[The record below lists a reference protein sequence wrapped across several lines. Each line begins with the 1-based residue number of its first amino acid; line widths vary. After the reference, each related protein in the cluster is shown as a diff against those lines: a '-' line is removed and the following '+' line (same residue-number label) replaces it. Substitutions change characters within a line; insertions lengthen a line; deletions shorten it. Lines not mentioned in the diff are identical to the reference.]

1 MSSSAPAAGGTAT
14 EGRRSRMTTTRR
26 LSVMMMAMT
35 VLVLTGGAVGAAAL
49 SHTAAVSNRL
59 ADRISPARTAVSR
72 LESGLLEQVA
82 AVRGYVITG
91 DPALLRPY
99 EEGVAAEGAT
109 ARRARDLLADE
120 PEARRELDGALALAD
135 RWRADY
141 PTRLI
146 AARRAGST
154 PTELAPIVE
163 RARLASDAAR
173 DALTALEAR
182 LDRVQ
187 AAGRADLDHAR
198 ALRDV
203 LFVAILAT
211 LLLSSIV
218 ISALVRVTV
227 LRPLGRLGDSV
238 RQVARGDFDH
248 RLSPEGPADI
258 ARLTVD
264 VETMRQRVVD
274 ALKTSRR
281 HRDALEQQAAELRR
295 SNEDLEQFAYVASHD
310 LQEPLRKVASFC
322 QMLQRRYAEQLD
334 ERARQY
340 IGYAVD
346 GATRMQNLIN
356 DLLAFSRIGRVYGDD
371 REVDLAE
378 MLAQAESN
386 LSGPIAE
393 AGAEIVSDPLPV
405 VHGDPTLLTM
415 LWQNLIGNAVKFRSG
430 DRAPRIRVEVTEE
443 AAGWSFAVA
452 DNGIG
457 IEPQYAD
464 KIFLIFQRLHPR
476 GSYDG
481 TGIGLA
487 ICKKIVEYHGGTLR
501 LDDEHTGGARFVF
514 TLPKPAAVAVPE
526 QRGVATPVAAPGG
539 A

>member
-1 MSSSAPAAGGTAT
+1 MSSSAAASTTVTA
-14 EGRRSRMTTTRR
+14 ERGARMTTSRR
-26 LSVMMMAMT
+26 LSVMMLGMT
-35 VLVLTGGAVGAAAL
+35 VLVLAGGGVGAVAL
-49 SHTAAVSNRL
+49 SHTATVSNRL

-91 DPALLRPY
+91 DPELLRPY
-99 EEGVAAEGAT
+99 EEGVAAERAT
-109 ARRARDLLADE
+109 ARRARDLLTDE
-120 PEARRELDGALALAD
+120 PEARRELDAALALAE
-135 RWRADY
+135 RWRSEY

-146 AARRAGST
+146 AARRAGTSAA
-154 PTELAPIVE
+154 ELAPVV
-163 RARLASDAAR
+163 RQSRLAFDATQA
-173 DALTALEAR
+173 ALTSLEAR

-187 AAGRADLDHAR
+187 AAGRADLDRAR
-198 ALRDV
+198 ALRDL

-218 ISALVRVTV
+218 ISVLVRTTV
-227 LRPLGRLGDSV
+227 LRPLDRLGASV
-238 RQVARGDFDH
+238 RRVAGGDFEH
-248 RLSPEGPADI
+248 RLAPEGPADI

-274 ALKTSRR
+274 ALNTSRR
-281 HRDALEQQAAELRR
+281 DRDALEQQAAELRR

-322 QMLQRRYAEQLD
+322 QMLQRRYADQLD
-334 ERARQY
+334 DRAGQY
-340 IGYAVD
+340 IDYAVD

-356 DLLAFSRIGRVYGDD
+356 DLLAFSRIGRVYRDD
-371 REVDLAE
+371 REVDLAATF
-378 MLAQAESN
+378 AQAESN
-386 LSGPIAE
+386 LSEPIAE
-393 AGAEIVSDPLPV
+393 AGAEIEADPLPV

-415 LWQNLIGNAVKFRSG
+415 LWQNLLGNAVKFRSP
-430 DRAPRIRVEVTEE
+430 DRPPRIRVAVTEDP
-443 AAGWSFAVA
+443 AGWEFAVA

-457 IEPQYAD
+457 IDPRYAD

-476 GSYDG
+476 GAYDG

-501 LDDEHTGGARFVF
+501 LDDGHADGARFVF
-514 TLPKPAAVAVPE
+514 TLPRPAPAVSVPE
-526 QRGVATPVAAPGG
+526 QAGELTPVAPG
-539 A
+539 

>member
-1 MSSSAPAAGGTAT
+1 
-14 EGRRSRMTTTRR
+14 MTTSRR
-26 LSVMMMAMT
+26 LSVMMIAMT
-35 VLVLTGGAVGAAAL
+35 VLVLTGGAVGAVAL

-72 LESGLLEQVA
+72 LETGLLEQVA

-91 DPALLRPY
+91 DPVLLGPY
-99 EEGVAAEGAT
+99 ENGVAAERVT
-109 ARRARDLLADE
+109 ARRARELLADE
-120 PEARRELDGALALAD
+120 PAARRELDAALGLAD
-135 RWRADY
+135 RWRADF

-146 AARRAGST
+146 AARRGGAS
-154 PTELAPIVE
+154 PVDLAPIVQ
-163 RARLASDAAR
+163 RGRLAFDAAQA
-173 DALTALEAR
+173 ALKSLEGR
-182 LDRVQ
+182 LDREQ
-187 AAGRADLDHAR
+187 AAGRADLDRAR
-198 ALRDV
+198 AVRDV

-218 ISALVRVTV
+218 ISVLVRLTV
-227 LRPLGRLGDSV
+227 LRPLGRLGASV
-238 RQVARGDFDH
+238 RQVAGGDFEH
-248 RLSPEGPADI
+248 RLTPEGPADI
-258 ARLTVD
+258 ARLTAD

-281 HRDALEQQAAELRR
+281 HRDALEQQADELRR

-322 QMLQRRYAEQLD
+322 QMLHRRYADQLD
-334 ERARQY
+334 DRARQY

-346 GATRMQNLIN
+346 GATRMQSLIN

-378 MLAQAESN
+378 VLAQAESN
-386 LSGPIAE
+386 LSGPIAD
-393 AGAEIVSDPLPV
+393 AGAQVVADPLPV
-405 VHGDPTLLTM
+405 VNGDPTLLTM
-415 LWQNLIGNAVKFRSG
+415 LWQNLLGNAVKFRSP
-430 DRAPRIRVEVTEE
+430 DRAPRIRVEATEE
-443 AAGWSFAVA
+443 ADGWSFAVA

-457 IEPQYAD
+457 IEPRYAD

-501 LDDEHTGGARFVF
+501 LDDGYAEGARFVF

-526 QRGVATPVAAPGG
+526 QAGERTPVAPA
-539 A
+539 

>member
-1 MSSSAPAAGGTAT
+1 MSSAATAAGGAP
-14 EGRRSRMTTTRR
+14 EGRRSRMTMSRR
-26 LSVMMMAMT
+26 LSVMMLAMT
-35 VLVLTGGAVGAAAL
+35 VLVLTGGGVGAVAL

-82 AVRGYVITG
+82 AVRGYVIIG
-91 DPALLRPY
+91 NPELLGPY
-99 EEGVAAEGAT
+99 DQGVATERVT
-109 ARRARDLLADE
+109 AQRARELLADE
-120 PEARRELDGALALAD
+120 PAARRELDAALVLAD

-146 AARRAGST
+146 AARQAGAT
-154 PTELAPIVE
+154 PSELAPVE
-163 RARLASDAAR
+163 EQGRLAFDVAR
-173 DALTALEAR
+173 RALTTLEAR

-187 AAGRADLDHAR
+187 AGRTDLDDAR
-198 ALRDV
+198 ALRDL
-203 LFVAILAT
+203 LFVSILAT
-211 LLLSSIV
+211 LLLSSVV
-218 ISALVRVTV
+218 IAALVRVTV
-227 LRPLGRLGDSV
+227 LRPLSRLGASV
-238 RQVARGDFDH
+238 RRVAGGDFDH
-248 RLSPEGPADI
+248 RLTAEGPADI
-258 ARLTVD
+258 ARLTED

-281 HRDALEQQAAELRR
+281 HRDALEEQAAELRR

-322 QMLQRRYAEQLD
+322 QMLQRRYGEQLD
-334 ERARQY
+334 DRARQY

-356 DLLAFSRIGRVYGDD
+356 DLLAFSRIGRVYSDD

-378 MLAQAESN
+378 LLAQAESN

-393 AGAEIVSDPLPV
+393 AGAEVVVAGPLPV

-415 LWQNLIGNAVKFRSG
+415 LWQNLLGNAVKFRRPG
-430 DRAPRIRVEVTEE
+430 RVPRIRVEVAEEE
-443 AAGWSFAVA
+443 AGWTFAVA

-457 IEPQYAD
+457 IEPRYAD

-476 GSYDG
+476 GTYDG

-501 LDDEHTGGARFVF
+501 LDDGYAEGARFVF
-514 TLPKPAAVAVPE
+514 TLPKPAAPVSVPAQAGE
-526 QRGVATPVAAPGG
+526 PAPVAPV
-539 A
+539 

>member
-1 MSSSAPAAGGTAT
+1 MSSAVTAAGAAP
-14 EGRRSRMTTTRR
+14 ERRRSPMTTSRR
-26 LSVMMMAMT
+26 LSVMMLAMT
-35 VLVLTGGAVGAAAL
+35 VLVLAGGGVGAAAL
-49 SHTAAVSNRL
+49 AHTAAVSNRL

-91 DPALLRPY
+91 NPALLGPY
-99 EEGVAAEGAT
+99 EQGVAEERVT
-109 ARRARDLLADE
+109 AQRVRALLADE
-120 PEARRELDGALALAD
+120 PEARRDLDAALALAD
-135 RWRADY
+135 RWRTDF

-146 AARRAGST
+146 AARQGGAT
-154 PTELAPIVE
+154 AVELAPVVE
-163 RARLASDAAR
+163 RSGLAFEVARR
-173 DALTALEAR
+173 ALTALEAR

-187 AAGRADLDHAR
+187 AAGRADLDDAR
-198 ALRDV
+198 ALRDL
-203 LFVAILAT
+203 LFVSILAA
-211 LLLSSIV
+211 LLLSSVV
-218 ISALVRVTV
+218 IAALVRVTV
-227 LRPLGRLGDSV
+227 LRPLSGLGASV
-238 RQVARGDFDH
+238 RRVAGGDFDH
-248 RLSPEGPADI
+248 QLTADGPADI
-258 ARLTVD
+258 ARLTAD

-281 HRDALEQQAAELRR
+281 HRDALEEQAAELRR

-322 QMLQRRYAEQLD
+322 QMLQRRYGEQLD
-334 ERARQY
+334 DRARQY

-356 DLLAFSRIGRVYGDD
+356 DLLAFSRIGRVYSDD

-378 MLAQAESN
+378 LLAQAESN

-393 AGAEIVSDPLPV
+393 AGAAVVVTGPLPV
-405 VHGDPTLLTM
+405 VRGDPTLLTM
-415 LWQNLIGNAVKFRSG
+415 LWQNLLGNAVKFRRPG
-430 DRAPRIRVEVTEE
+430 RVPRIRVEVAEEE
-443 AAGWSFAVA
+443 AGWTFAVA

-457 IEPQYAD
+457 IEPRYAD

-476 GSYDG
+476 GTYDG

-501 LDDEHTGGARFVF
+501 LDDGYAEGARFVF
-514 TLPKPAAVAVPE
+514 TLPKPAAPVSVPAQAGE
-526 QRGVATPVAAPGG
+526 PAPVAPV
-539 A
+539 

>member
-1 MSSSAPAAGGTAT
+1 
-14 EGRRSRMTTTRR
+14 MTTSGR
-26 LSVMMMAMT
+26 LSVMMIAMT
-35 VLVLTGGAVGAAAL
+35 VLVLLGGGVGAAAL
-49 SHTAAVSNRL
+49 SHTAAVSDRL

-91 DPALLRPY
+91 DPALLGPY
-99 EEGVAAEGAT
+99 QRGVADERVT
-109 ARRARDLLADE
+109 AQRVRGLLADE
-120 PEARRELDGALALAD
+120 PAARRDLDAALALVD
-135 RWRADY
+135 RWRADF
-141 PTRLI
+141 PARLI
-146 AARRAGST
+146 ASRQGGATAV
-154 PTELAPIVE
+154 ELAPVVE
-163 RARLASDAAR
+163 RGGLAFEVARR
-173 DALTALEAR
+173 ALTALEAR

-187 AAGRADLDHAR
+187 AAGRADLDDAR
-198 ALRDV
+198 ALRDL
-203 LFVAILAT
+203 LFVSILAA
-211 LLLSSIV
+211 LLLSSVV
-218 ISALVRVTV
+218 IAALVRVTV
-227 LRPLGRLGDSV
+227 LRPLSGLGASV
-238 RQVARGDFDH
+238 RRVAGGDFDH
-248 RLSPEGPADI
+248 RLTAEGPADI
-258 ARLTVD
+258 ARLTED

-281 HRDALEQQAAELRR
+281 HRDALEEQAAELRR

-322 QMLQRRYAEQLD
+322 QMLQRRYGEQLD
-334 ERARQY
+334 DRARQY

-356 DLLAFSRIGRVYGDD
+356 DLLAFSRIGRVYSDD
-371 REVDLAE
+371 REVNLAE
-378 MLAQAESN
+378 VLAQAESN

-393 AGAEIVSDPLPV
+393 AGAEVVADPLPV

-415 LWQNLIGNAVKFRSG
+415 LWQNLLGNAVKFRRPG
-430 DRAPRIRVEVTEE
+430 RVPRIRVEAVEE
-443 AAGWSFAVA
+443 ESGWTFAVV

-457 IEPQYAD
+457 IEPRYAD

-501 LDDEHTGGARFVF
+501 LDGGYAEGARFVF
-514 TLPKPAAVAVPE
+514 TLPKPAAPVGVPAPAGE
-526 QRGVATPVAAPGG
+526 RAPAAPV
-539 A
+539 